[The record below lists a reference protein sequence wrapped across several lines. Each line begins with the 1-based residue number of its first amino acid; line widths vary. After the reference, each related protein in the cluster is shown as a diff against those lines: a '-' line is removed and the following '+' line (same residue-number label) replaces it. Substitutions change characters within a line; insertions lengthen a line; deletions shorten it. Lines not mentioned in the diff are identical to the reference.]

1 VAETDERTPVGPRN
15 NLIDLGQTQE
25 EIMPMSQAGLTYTL
39 LLAFLLLP
47 PVSLRA
53 QTPAQRLIV
62 GGALSLAP
70 LAEKFSAEF
79 RKNHPQAEV
88 EIRRGNSNYAVGA
101 AHNGEI
107 QVGLVTRNLTGAEA
121 ADFRVESM
129 GRDAIIMLS
138 YSWNT
143 ATDLT
148 LDQLRKI
155 YLGKIVNWREVGG
168 EDKGIVPLTREASA
182 AIHGTF
188 VEKLFGKGFD
198 GREKAF
204 VLRASKE
211 KILRTIKRVRGSLGY
226 GIVRVEEAEAEGVR
240 VLAIDGK
247 APTAENIRQGIYPFT
262 RPLLLIAKKNP
273 GPLAEQWMREFG
285 KFVSES
291 EGGR

>member
-1 VAETDERTPVGPRN
+1 
-15 NLIDLGQTQE
+15 
-25 EIMPMSQAGLTYTL
+25 MSQAGITYTL

-47 PVSLRA
+47 PVSLQA
-53 QTPAQRLIV
+53 QTPAQKLVV

-121 ADFRVESM
+121 TDFRVESM

-198 GREKAF
+198 GRETAF

-226 GIVRVEEAEAEGVR
+226 GIVRVEEAEAEGVK

-247 APTAENIRQGIYPFT
+247 TPTAENIRQGIYPFT

-285 KFVSES
+285 KFVSGT